1 MTEIKIYCDHCG
13 KVLDEMS
20 DYVDLT
26 IEVAH
31 KRKHTDL
38 CTECFEKLFVVL
50 DDFFDKKGGLNN
62 A

>member
-1 MTEIKIYCDHCG
+1 MTETKIYCDHCG
-13 KVLDEMS
+13 KALAEMS

-38 CTECFEKLFVVL
+38 CTDCFEKLFVVL
-50 DDFFDKKGGLNN
+50 DGFCEKKGGEG
-62 A
+62 